1 MASCH
6 SKGGI
11 PITTQVSPDGA
22 VRTGTGTNDAWGS
35 SITFEEVSKVFP
47 TTPAPAV
54 DGVSFTVNP
63 GEFVVLLGP
72 SGCGKT
78 TLLKMVNRLY
88 EPTSGHIRIDGTDI
102 LDLPAPKLR
111 RGIGY
116 VIQQTGLFPHMR
128 IADNI
133 AVVPKLLGWDKKRI
147 HARVDR
153 LLDVVGL
160 PPDTYRRRY
169 PTQLSGGEQQ
179 RVGLARALAAEPTM
193 MLMDEPFG
201 ALDAIT
207 RGRLQEELLHI
218 HRRFGQTILF
228 VTHDIEEAV
237 RLADR
242 IVVMRKGQVIQYDTA
257 LKIVTE
263 PADPFVAELVG
274 ADDVLRRLS
283 LLAVG
288 AAMETLGRTIPD
300 GQPVVQRSASMR
312 TALSI
317 LLEKQ
322 ADRLTVIDE
331 NARPV
336 GEITMGT
343 VQAVSAITDVPGERP
358 AVIS

>member
-1 MASCH
+1 MF
-6 SKGGI
+6 
-11 PITTQVSPDGA
+11 PD
-22 VRTGTGTNDAWGS
+22 
-35 SITFEEVSKVFP
+35 
-47 TTPAPAV
+47 TPRPAV
-54 DGVSFTVNP
+54 DEVSFTVNS

-88 EPTSGHIRIDGTDI
+88 EPTSGHILIDDTDI
-102 LDLPAPKLR
+102 LDLPAPMLR

-128 IADNI
+128 IADNVS
-133 AVVPKLLGWDKKRI
+133 VVPKLLGWDKKRTRD
-147 HARVDR
+147 RVDN

-160 PPDTYRRRY
+160 PPADYRRRF

-179 RVGLARALAAEPTM
+179 RVGLARALAAEPTT

-207 RGRLQEELLHI
+207 RGRLQDELLRI
-218 HRRFGQTILF
+218 HRRFGQTVLF

-237 RLADR
+237 RLADK
-242 IVVMRKGQVIQYDTA
+242 IVVIREGRVVQYDTA

-274 ADDVLRRLS
+274 SDDVLRRLS

-288 AAMETLGRTIPD
+288 AAMESLGRSIPD

-312 TALSI
+312 TALSL
-317 LLEKQ
+317 LLENQ
-322 ADRLTVIDE
+322 TDRLTVIDE
-331 NARPV
+331 DAQPV
-336 GEITMGT
+336 GEITMEA
-343 VQAVSAITDVPGERP
+343 VQAVSSTVDLPEERP
-358 AVIS
+358 IENP

>member
-1 MASCH
+1 MKSHRA
-6 SKGGI
+6 GGLAI
-11 PITTQVSPDGA
+11 VTHVGADGSAPQITADEE
-22 VRTGTGTNDAWGS
+22 DWGS
-35 SITFEEVSKVFP
+35 SITFEQVSKVFP
-47 TTPAPAV
+47 NTPRPAV
-54 DGVSFTVNP
+54 NEVSFTVGS

-88 EPTSGHIRIDGTDI
+88 EPTSGYIQIDDTDI
-102 LDLPAPKLR
+102 QQLPAPTLR

-128 IADNI
+128 IAENV

-147 HARVDR
+147 QERVDN

-160 PPDTYRRRY
+160 PPEDYRSRY

-179 RVGLARALAAEPTM
+179 RVGLARALAAEPTT

-207 RGRLQEELLHI
+207 RGRLQEELLRI
-218 HRRFGQTILF
+218 HRRFGQTVLF

-237 RLADR
+237 RLADK
-242 IVVMRKGQVIQYDTA
+242 IVVMREGKVVQYDTA
-257 LKIVTE
+257 LRIVTE

-274 ADDVLRRLS
+274 SEDVLRRLS

-288 AAMETLGRTIPD
+288 AAMESLGRSIPD

-312 TALSI
+312 TALSL
-317 LLEKQ
+317 LLENQ
-322 ADRLTVIDE
+322 TNRLTVIDE
-331 NARPV
+331 DAKPI
-336 GEITMGT
+336 GEITMEA
-343 VQAVSAITDVPGERP
+343 VQAVSASADLPDEGP
-358 AVIS
+358 AEVS